1 METPQLHATG
11 PWTSTGGTGRT
22 VEMEFEFDGVP
33 FPSADWGAPTSPAS
47 GSEEEMVPVLPADLQ
62 TSPQVDL
69 DEVAATVAAMAGVKP
84 EEVDSVLFTPR
95 GQGQDVPA
103 HHAHTGL
110 GCLADY
116 SIFTKGPNGELV
128 MTSLYSK
135 SRQFK

>member
-1 METPQLHATG
+1 MK
-11 PWTSTGGTGRT
+11 
-22 VEMEFEFDGVP
+22 FEFDGVP
-33 FPSADWGAPTSPAS
+33 FPFSDWGAPTSPAS

-84 EEVDSVLFTPR
+84 EEVDSVPFTPR

-110 GCLADY
+110 GRRADY

-128 MTSLYSK
+128 MTSRYST